1 MKQTKTGKRNK
12 LYMKKARKQV
22 VIYGRHQNL
31 KEEARIRKLTKAQK
45 LWNEKDF
52 ESLKLNS
59 LCLEL
64 GVEAQVTKNSEH
76 RIFRAWE
83 ETWEKRMIGPRGDK
97 VQEARLLRKYGGIKW
112 LNPDRNMVF
121 TARTDMMYFEKKRGD
136 NQYHILGV
144 ADGYDLNVDQC
155 KQPGLWDWWPR
166 VDDFYGMVTD
176 YYKDSSSV
184 TCYQE
189 DEDCDSEEE

>member
-1 MKQTKTGKRNK
+1 M
-12 LYMKKARKQV
+12 
-22 VIYGRHQNL
+22 
-31 KEEARIRKLTKAQK
+31 
-45 LWNEKDF
+45 
-52 ESLKLNS
+52 
-59 LCLEL
+59 
-64 GVEAQVTKNSEH
+64 TKNSEH

-112 LNPDRNMVF
+112 LNPDRNKVF